1 MWKLE
6 ARPEPSA
13 FWRIASPL
21 LALVLTVILGVLL
34 FLVLGKDPVK
44 GLQVFFWEPIRSAYA
59 LGELVEPMLRPL
71 RRVVPQVGGV
81 DVSPLALLVLLQ
93 VLEIVLHHLSA

>member
-44 GLQVFFWEPIRSAYA
+44 GLQVFFLGTDSQRLCIGRIGGQGDA
-59 LGELVEPMLRPL
+59 LVIDSFRAGVVLSLECMEH
-71 RRVVPQVGGV
+71 RR
-81 DVSPLALLVLLQ
+81 
-93 VLEIVLHHLSA
+93 